1 MRNGKERIRRCTD
14 EMGIRTGIG
23 LVIGI
28 MTPVLYF
35 LHDDFR
41 NFVDSGLSSVLAGI
55 EGL

>member
-1 MRNGKERIRRCTD
+1 
-14 EMGIRTGIG
+14 MGIRTGIG

-28 MTPVLYF
+28 MTPILYF